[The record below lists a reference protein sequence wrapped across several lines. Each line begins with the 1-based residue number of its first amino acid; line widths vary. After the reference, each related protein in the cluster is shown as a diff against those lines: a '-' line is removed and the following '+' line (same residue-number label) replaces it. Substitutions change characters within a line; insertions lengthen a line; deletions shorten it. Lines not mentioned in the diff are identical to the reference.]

1 MKIRGY
7 GDFQTTRMTH
17 VHYLIKSY
25 HFPSLFQL
33 PKKKKKKKI
42 SSHHHHQPL
51 LALVSDAINVTGHN

>member
-33 PKKKKKKKI
+33 PKKKKKKKKNLI
-42 SSHHHHQPL
+42 TRPPPTFVGAGL
-51 LALVSDAINVTGHN
+51 